1 MSMRINAKSN
11 DTERQCM
18 YNRAARADR
27 LRTLLGEISCGS
39 SREKSA
45 EAIVVKTPTERL
57 EERRAE
63 ERRNGLST

>member
-1 MSMRINAKSN
+1 MSS
-11 DTERQCM
+11 
-18 YNRAARADR
+18 RAARADR
-27 LRTLLGEISCGS
+27 LRTLLWEVSCGS
-39 SREKSA
+39 SQEKSA